1 MEASQQNPRSWQEM
15 RQWQVELLEHTTGQS
30 LEAWN
35 ELVRRDGPAAEKELR
50 AWLAEHSV
58 TGYSQMLLVFERFGY
73 PDFFTRSA
81 DELVQGQYADRP
93 QLREIYDAV
102 LALLP
107 QLGEVAIQTRKT
119 YVALLTAR
127 RTFAVIAP
135 VTRTR
140 VDLGLRWEAAP
151 DSPRFSAP
159 GSRLGSAVTVKAG
172 LRSAGDVD
180 DELIGWLQQ
189 VYDANL

>member
-15 RQWQVELLEHTTGQS
+15 RQWQVELLERTTGQS

-35 ELVRRDGPAAEKELR
+35 ELVRREGPAAEKELR

-151 DSPRFSAP
+151 DSPRLSAP
-159 GSRLGSAVTVKAG
+159 GSRLGSAVTVKVG

>member
-1 MEASQQNPRSWQEM
+1 M

-102 LALLP
+102 LALLL
-107 QLGEVAIQTRKT
+107 QLGGEVAIQTRKT

-151 DSPRFSAP
+151 DSPRLSAP

>member
-1 MEASQQNPRSWQEM
+1 M
-15 RQWQVELLEHTTGQS
+15 RQWQVELLERTTGQS

-35 ELVRRDGPAAEKELR
+35 EFVRREGPATEKELR
-50 AWLAEHSV
+50 AWLAE
-58 TGYSQMLLVFERFGY
+58 RCGY

-81 DELVQGQYADRP
+81 DELVRGQYADRP

-151 DSPRFSAP
+151 DSPRLSAP

-172 LRSAGDVD
+172 LRSAGEVD

>member
-1 MEASQQNPRSWQEM
+1 MNSCAGRARPRKRNCVPGWP
-15 RQWQVELLEHTTGQS
+15 
-30 LEAWN
+30 N
-35 ELVRRDGPAAEKELR
+35 VRSPATAR
-50 AWLAEHSV
+50 CCWSSNVAA
-58 TGYSQMLLVFERFGY
+58 TRI
-73 PDFFTRSA
+73 FFTRSA
-81 DELVQGQYADRP
+81 DELVRGQYADRP

-107 QLGEVAIQTRKT
+107 QLGEVAIRTRKT

-127 RTFAVIAP
+127 RSFAVIAP

-140 VDLGLRWEAAP
+140 VDLGLRWQAAP
-151 DSPRFSAP
+151 DSPRLSAP

-180 DELIGWLQQ
+180 DLIGWLQQ

>member
-1 MEASQQNPRSWQEM
+1 M
-15 RQWQVELLEHTTGQS
+15 RQWQVELLERTTGQS

-35 ELVRRDGPAAEKELR
+35 ELVRREGPAAEKELR

-127 RTFAVIAP
+127 RAFAVIAP

-151 DSPRFSAP
+151 DSPRLSAP

>member
-1 MEASQQNPRSWQEM
+1 MEFPRCPLVACRTHSVRRPPRCYYRCMEASQQNPRSWQEM
-15 RQWQVELLEHTTGQS
+15 RQWQVELLERTTGQS

-102 LALLP
+102 LALLL
-107 QLGEVAIQTRKT
+107 QLGGKWPSRR
-119 YVALLTAR
+119 AR
-127 RTFAVIAP
+127 PTSP
-135 VTRTR
+135 CSPP
-140 VDLGLRWEAAP
+140 AAP
-151 DSPRFSAP
+151 
-159 GSRLGSAVTVKAG
+159 SRSS
-172 LRSAGDVD
+172 RR
-180 DELIGWLQQ
+180 
-189 VYDANL
+189 

>member
-15 RQWQVELLEHTTGQS
+15 RQWQVELLERTTGQS

-35 ELVRRDGPAAEKELR
+35 ELVRREGPAAEKELR

-102 LALLP
+102 LALVP

-151 DSPRFSAP
+151 DSPRLSAP

-172 LRSAGDVD
+172 LHSAGDVD